1 VRDTP
6 RRGLQTARRTLPIN
20 AGILEHQ
27 LEIVE
32 VSMKRLLL
40 AGVLALAAGLM
51 ATASRAEDTIKIG
64 LIISYSGQFADTGGQ
79 MDNGIKLYVK
89 QHGDTIAGKKI
100 ELIRKDT
107 GGIAPD
113 VAKRLAQELVVRDHA
128 DVIAGF
134 ALTPNALAAADVS
147 AEAKKFMVVMNAA
160 TSIITTKSPYIART
174 SVTTPMLNQTLGTWA
189 AKHGIKTAYTMVSDY
204 GPGIDAETAFHTGF
218 KEAGGEIV
226 GSVRF
231 PVANPDF
238 SAFVQR
244 AKDLNPD
251 AIYIWIPGGA
261 QPAAVGKALA
271 ERGVDPTKIKV
282 LGQDALTFES
292 ALKNIGD
299 AALGIITVSNYDYNH
314 QSALNREFVKAYNEE
329 FHRNPDIY
337 SVGGYDGMHLI
348 YETLKKTAGNT
359 DGDALIAAAKGM
371 SWESPRGP
379 MSIDPETRD
388 VVETVY
394 IRRVEKAG
402 SDLVNVEIDKIDSVK
417 DPVKERMK
425 H

>member
-1 VRDTP
+1 MHKISY
-6 RRGLQTARRTLPIN
+6 GLA
-20 AGILEHQ
+20 A
-27 LEIVE
+27 
-32 VSMKRLLL
+32 
-40 AGVLALAAGLM
+40 LALALLGTGPAG
-51 ATASRAEDTIKIG
+51 AEDTVKVG
-64 LIISYSGQFADTGGQ
+64 LIISYSGQFADTAAQ
-79 MDNGIKLYVK
+79 MDNAIKLYVK
-89 QHGDTIAGKKI
+89 QHGDTVAGKKI
-100 ELIRKDT
+100 EFIRKDT
-107 GGIAPD
+107 GGVAPD
-113 VAKRLAQELVVRDHA
+113 VAKRLAQELIVRDHA
-128 DVIAGF
+128 DIIAGF

-174 SVTTPMLNQTLGTWA
+174 STTTPQLNQTLGTWA
-189 AKHGIKTAYTMVSDY
+189 AKHGIKTVYTMVSDY

-244 AKDLNPD
+244 AKDANPD

-271 ERGVDPTKIKV
+271 ERGVDPSKIKV

-292 ALKNIGD
+292 ALKSMGD
-299 AALGIITVSNYDYNH
+299 VGIGIITVSDYDFNH
-314 QSALNREFVKAYNEE
+314 DSPLNHEFVKAYNDE

-337 SVGGYDGMHLI
+337 SIGGYDGMHLI
-348 YETLKKTAGNT
+348 YEALKKTGGKA
-359 DGDALIAAAKGM
+359 DGDSLIEAAKGM

-379 MSIDPETRD
+379 IKIDPETRD
-388 VVETVY
+388 IIQNVY
-394 IRRVEKAG
+394 IRRVEKVGAA
-402 SDLVNVEIDKIDSVK
+402 LVNVEFDKVENVK

-425 H
+425 K